1 MSESSNGDDDS
12 PQNSPHYSP
21 FYCSN
26 PSDQSDEEPLIWKI
40 RKIERPDRLSALT
53 DPLVLHILSYLR
65 MKEVRRTAVLS
76 KRWRLL
82 WTSAHNLVFR
92 CTGKSHYYVTAFIT
106 SVDDT
111 LLLSKPS
118 KLNKFS
124 VEFHYDK
131 KLVKCVNKW
140 MIFVHNK
147 YVEELELYLMTRGS
161 DNFYNLPQ
169 ILYSNACFR
178 EMSLCNCNLVPKEG
192 INWPSLKV
200 LVIRYAELNSH
211 IIDAICSGCP
221 SLESLKFSMCYGVN
235 LIKINSESV
244 KKLVISG
251 YWQQVHDELDDD
263 DDTELII
270 DARNV
275 TSLEIEGCFHKKIVV
290 LQNVSALVHAKLD
303 FFRKTDDYESDQSD
317 FKIDEDMLRD
327 LLELLGD
334 VEKLSIGSWCL
345 QVLNMIETKN
355 SSCPRMRCKDL
366 TLNSRLTDKELP
378 GLAILLQ
385 SCPLVE
391 VLNISEESP
400 FEEYSVGWS
409 FSWPTYEFSA
419 KKYWIS
425 RPCWVLNLKTLR
437 IDGSWIYESL
447 YFEYLSTFLQAVLK
461 NGLVLQKVILPSFTD
476 RTWISPGHHTRVV
489 ETLLSFRRSSKDA
502 VILFSD

>member
-1 MSESSNGDDDS
+1 MSESSHGREDDDD
-12 PQNSPHYSP
+12 SPHYSP

-65 MKEVRRTAVLS
+65 MKEVRRTAILS

-92 CTGKSHYYVTAFIT
+92 CTGKSHYSVTAFIT

-303 FFRKTDDYESDQSD
+303 FYRKTDDYESDQSD

-476 RTWISPGHHTRVV
+476 RTWISPGHHTRVA

-502 VILFSD
+502 VILFSG

>member
-1 MSESSNGDDDS
+1 MSDSSHGREIDDDS
-12 PQNSPHYSP
+12 PQISPHY
-21 FYCSN
+21 CS
-26 PSDQSDEEPLIWKI
+26 DTYDDEPISWKI

-65 MKEVRRTAVLS
+65 MEEVRRTAILS

-92 CTGKSHYYVTAFIT
+92 CTGKSHYSVTAFIT

-111 LLLSKPS
+111 LLLSKPN

-124 VEFHYDK
+124 VEFRYNK

-140 MIFVHNK
+140 MLFVHNK

-200 LVIRYAELNSH
+200 LVIRKAELNSD
-211 IIDAICSGCP
+211 IVDAICSGCP

-235 LIKINSESV
+235 LFKINSKSV

-263 DDTELII
+263 NDAELII
-270 DARNV
+270 DARNI
-275 TSLEIEGCFHKKIVV
+275 TSLEIEGCFHKKIV
-290 LQNVSALVHAKLD
+290 LLENVSALVHAKLD
-303 FFRKTDDYESDQSD
+303 FFRTTDDYESYHSD

-327 LLELLGD
+327 LLVLLGD
-334 VEKLSIGSWCL
+334 VEKLSVGSWCL

-366 TLNSRLTDKELP
+366 TLNSRLTNKEFP

-391 VLNISEESP
+391 VLNISDESA

-409 FSWPTYEFSA
+409 FTWRTDEFSA
-419 KKYWIS
+419 KKYWIT

-437 IDGSWIYESL
+437 IDSPWIYEIL
-447 YFEYLSTFLQAVLK
+447 YFEYISTFLQAVLK

-476 RTWISPGHHTRVV
+476 RTWISPRRHTIVA
-489 ETLLSFRRSSKDA
+489 EMLLSFPRSSKDA
-502 VILFSD
+502 VILFSG

>member
-1 MSESSNGDDDS
+1 MSESSHGDDDS